1 MPSAGRMINVADM
14 REAAR
19 CRLPKA
25 VFDYLDGGAD
35 DEITM
40 RDNSNAFAELRFRPR
55 SGVDTG
61 QLDMSVD
68 VLGNKIELPVMLGP
82 VGYSRLFHPRGE
94 LAGTLAAG
102 RAGTIF
108 CVPTLSG
115 YGLEELKTKST
126 QPLWYQLYPIG
137 GRKIVEAAL
146 ARAAAAGYAALL
158 VTIDTAKS
166 GNRERDLRN
175 GVSALMG
182 SSVVRKVRYVPNLM
196 AHPKWVAGFLLDRGN
211 GKLDNIMIP
220 GQGPMT
226 LAQLSDLPDEMD
238 HWIIT
243 WEDLEWIRKI
253 WKGPIVIKGIQTDD
267 DARRAVNEGVQ
278 GIVVSNHGGRQLD
291 SVAGSLRVLPSVV
304 SAVGDQIPVFMDS
317 GIRRGGDV
325 IKALCLGAKAVFIGR
340 AYIYGLSAFGD
351 AGIDRVMEILKAD
364 ISRNMLLLGAKSIK
378 DLNASF
384 VECSPSWPKS
394 LMAD

>member
-115 YGLEELKTKST
+115 YGLEELKAKST
-126 QPLWYQLYPIG
+126 KP
-137 GRKIVEAAL
+137 
-146 ARAAAAGYAALL
+146 
-158 VTIDTAKS
+158 
-166 GNRERDLRN
+166 
-175 GVSALMG
+175 
-182 SSVVRKVRYVPNLM
+182 
-196 AHPKWVAGFLLDRGN
+196 
-211 GKLDNIMIP
+211 
-220 GQGPMT
+220 
-226 LAQLSDLPDEMD
+226 
-238 HWIIT
+238 
-243 WEDLEWIRKI
+243 
-253 WKGPIVIKGIQTDD
+253 
-267 DARRAVNEGVQ
+267 
-278 GIVVSNHGGRQLD
+278 
-291 SVAGSLRVLPSVV
+291 LPS
-304 SAVGDQIPVFMDS
+304 Q
-317 GIRRGGDV
+317 
-325 IKALCLGAKAVFIGR
+325 
-340 AYIYGLSAFGD
+340 
-351 AGIDRVMEILKAD
+351 
-364 ISRNMLLLGAKSIK
+364 
-378 DLNASF
+378 
-384 VECSPSWPKS
+384 
-394 LMAD
+394 